1 MNHCKNCTSD
11 KCFCI
16 LQSSGIVARTSLS
29 ETALSIAQNKD
40 LKLVIILK
48 AIDHIN
54 FRNVE
59 LPMLKEL
66 RVQKAK
72 KFSEILKFHCPI
84 TFIKENTDKGIFGF
98 EMSESKCGRKL
109 QNYRVNSKLIF
120 NNKIYSVSRKN
131 KCGTSKIRFRRQV
144 FDDLIKKLPRNIE
157 ATQYFKYN
165 DNIIM
170 KFESDVTEVNKKIAA
185 LEPKNAILLT
195 HNYCKTNHYQP
206 PQFIYSIEDCC
217 ANTASGFPTES
228 ENNIVRCQLLIW
240 SREGN
245 LIASMFE
252 ESIFTEL
259 KDAKINIRKK
269 ICENFIK
276 LH

>member
-1 MNHCKNCTSD
+1 MNYCKNCTSN
-11 KCFCI
+11 KCFC
-16 LQSSGIVARTSLS
+16 
-29 ETALSIAQNKD
+29 IAQNKD

-84 TFIKENTDKGIFGF
+84 TFIKENADKGIFGF
-98 EMSESKCGRKL
+98 EMSHCGRKL
-109 QNYRVNSKLIF
+109 QNYRVNSKIIF
-120 NNKIYSVSRKN
+120 NNEIYSVSREN
-131 KCGTSKIRFRRQV
+131 KCGMSKIRFRRQV
-144 FDDLIKKLPRNIE
+144 FDDLIKKLPRNVE
-157 ATQYFKYN
+157 VTQYFKYD
-165 DNIIM
+165 DNLIM
-170 KFESDVTEVNKKIAA
+170 KFEKEVTETNRKIAA

-195 HNYCKTNHYQP
+195 HNYCKTNHYRP
-206 PQFIYSIEDCC
+206 PQFIYST
-217 ANTASGFPTES
+217 NTD
-228 ENNIVRCQLLIW
+228 NIVRCQLLIW
-240 SREGN
+240 SCESN

-252 ESIFTEL
+252 ESNFTEL
-259 KDAKINIRKK
+259 KDARKDIRKK

-276 LH
+276 SH